1 MSTNALPLPT
11 SKGRRISVTA
21 LSVLVAA
28 VFLLAGSTKLYG
40 TEKMAVML
48 TKIGFGQWFRYL
60 TGSLEIIGGIGLLT
74 RRYAFYAALL
84 LVPVMVGAV
93 ITHLAVIGGNPAGA
107 IVLLVLSAT
116 IAYLRKP

>member
-40 TEKMAVML
+40 TAKMVEMF

-93 ITHLAVIGGNPAGA
+93 ITHLAVIGGNPAAA

>member
-1 MSTNALPLPT
+1 MSTNALSLPA
-11 SKGRRISVTA
+11 SKGRRISVTG

-28 VFLLAGSTKLYG
+28 VFLLAGTTKLYG
-40 TEKMAVML
+40 TEKMVEMF

-93 ITHLAVIGGNPAGA
+93 ITHLAVIGGNPAAA